1 MMTENFNYI
10 TSRGLPGG
18 PNQEITYVT
27 GVASVEGYR
36 YDSPDKNNSVNLIE
50 SGNISMSENDGS
62 PLKKGPLLGI
72 DNLGNKQI
80 MTPGTNYSFPGDKV
94 LEIPMAQKGNGEFR
108 DFKGIPFLSSI
119 AAGDFANHQHHNSR
133 LADLYRY
140 YSGRPLE
147 DNILQVSNTKP
158 TKAKDP
164 DAKYISL
171 NKNQQLVQEVI
182 DNYNRVSNGNFYT
195 NKTRPDLIL
204 DVDDNEKQLD
214 KNNYKVT
221 GYREV
226 DNIDDYQLNAIGN
239 YFTGFGE
246 DENGTYISYYDKFDQ
261 AGGIG
266 GSINFGEKLGLTK
279 PFEIYD
285 RIYVEKDKDSGK
297 YIQKKKGGGQLP
309 KAQYAGE
316 GVKIDDDVVKNS
328 FQSQW
333 LDSPMYKEILANEVG
348 PSDDADFITFG
359 RKSNLDDVPIRMMEG
374 EYEEDKGV
382 AATSNSATGRITF
395 YKPSQDGLDEGHAYE
410 NTVEHEIGHSGD
422 RVGEDTLKKYEDN
435 LSIGDRIALANASL
449 SYRPSSV
456 FLPNYVS
463 MANQAYNYITGQE
476 TNDLED
482 RATQI
487 YKNLLSERLIP
498 TKTIKRFN
506 DERLNI
512 EGYNDNGSP
521 VVNDYD
527 IAYYKKYDDEGN
539 PIVSFNKDGTIQKGS
554 IEIFKDDWA
563 DYVSEPT
570 EARTRLNTIRSAA
583 KDLGIYDPFTE
594 KLTPEK
600 FQELKSRLKD
610 LNRGEESSYNP
621 LWQLQGIYS
630 DDEIFDMLNTIS
642 DVSKVSDSKLRY
654 AQKGGSS
661 TNPYTIYMNYINGI
675 DDSDAAK
682 NIFDKLNRIHY
693 KDAKE
698 RGMGVANYIATNV
711 ITDS

>member
-1 MMTENFNYI
+1 
-10 TSRGLPGG
+10 
-18 PNQEITYVT
+18 
-27 GVASVEGYR
+27 
-36 YDSPDKNNSVNLIE
+36 
-50 SGNISMSENDGS
+50 
-62 PLKKGPLLGI
+62 
-72 DNLGNKQI
+72 
-80 MTPGTNYSFPGDKV
+80 
-94 LEIPMAQKGNGEFR
+94 
-108 DFKGIPFLSSI
+108 
-119 AAGDFANHQHHNSR
+119 
-133 LADLYRY
+133 
-140 YSGRPLE
+140 
-147 DNILQVSNTKP
+147 
-158 TKAKDP
+158 
-164 DAKYISL
+164 
-171 NKNQQLVQEVI
+171 
-182 DNYNRVSNGNFYT
+182 
-195 NKTRPDLIL
+195 
-204 DVDDNEKQLD
+204 
-214 KNNYKVT
+214 
-221 GYREV
+221 
-226 DNIDDYQLNAIGN
+226 
-239 YFTGFGE
+239 
-246 DENGTYISYYDKFDQ
+246 
-261 AGGIG
+261 
-266 GSINFGEKLGLTK
+266 
-279 PFEIYD
+279 
-285 RIYVEKDKDSGK
+285 
-297 YIQKKKGGGQLP
+297 
-309 KAQYAGE
+309 
-316 GVKIDDDVVKNS
+316 
-328 FQSQW
+328 
-333 LDSPMYKEILANEVG
+333 
-348 PSDDADFITFG
+348 
-359 RKSNLDDVPIRMMEG
+359 
-374 EYEEDKGV
+374 
-382 AATSNSATGRITF
+382 
-395 YKPSQDGLDEGHAYE
+395 
-410 NTVEHEIGHSGD
+410 
-422 RVGEDTLKKYEDN
+422 
-435 LSIGDRIALANASL
+435 
-449 SYRPSSV
+449 
-456 FLPNYVS
+456 

-654 AQKGGSS
+654 AQKGCSS

-698 RGMGVANYIATNV
+698 R
-711 ITDS
+711 